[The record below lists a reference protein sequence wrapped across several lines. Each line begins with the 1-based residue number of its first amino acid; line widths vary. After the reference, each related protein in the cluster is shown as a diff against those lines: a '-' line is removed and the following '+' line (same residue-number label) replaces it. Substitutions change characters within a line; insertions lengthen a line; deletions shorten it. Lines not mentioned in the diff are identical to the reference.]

1 MARKDYE
8 EIKETFQKFVQAWK
22 TRDTDLL
29 GECFVKEAACNLST
43 VAKYPCG
50 GQHGIYGIRDFVMEV
65 PSPDFFYSQVC
76 NFVARINKD
85 RAYQTATVVCLTGVD
100 RKSVV

>member
-29 GECFVKEAACNLST
+29 GECFVKEAACN
-43 VAKYPCG
+43 
-50 GQHGIYGIRDFVMEV
+50 
-65 PSPDFFYSQVC
+65 
-76 NFVARINKD
+76 
-85 RAYQTATVVCLTGVD
+85 
-100 RKSVV
+100 